1 MIALIA
7 KLFQKSEL
15 YEPYLQSN
23 GERSLCAGDE
33 RERSR
38 AGGRLRGDD
47 QFLMRIP
54 FLPDRVPEL
63 RRQPDVRS
71 DIRAPLHT
79 AQALRAAYLR
89 RDRKAYRDC

>member
-1 MIALIA
+1 M
-7 KLFQKSEL
+7 
-15 YEPYLQSN
+15 QSN
-23 GERSLCAGDE
+23 GERCLCTGEE

-47 QFLMRIP
+47 RFRMRIP

-63 RRQPDVRS
+63 QQQPGVRS
-71 DIRAPLHT
+71 DIRAPLRA

-89 RDRKAYRDC
+89 RYRKAHCDC

>member
-1 MIALIA
+1 M
-7 KLFQKSEL
+7 

-23 GERSLCAGDE
+23 GERRLCAGDE

-47 QFLMRIP
+47 RFRMRIP

-63 RRQPDVRS
+63 QQQPGVRS
-71 DIRAPLHT
+71 DIRAPLRA
-79 AQALRAAYLR
+79 AQALRATYLR
-89 RDRKAYRDC
+89 RDRKAHRDC